1 MRSKTIVYIFISML
15 CLAGCKVDP
24 DLESDEIKVPIV
36 YEHPEG
42 FPQAVYDF
50 VQNPVTT
57 EKFLLGK
64 KLFYDTRLSKDN
76 TISCG
81 ECHQQHAGFAH
92 SEHGVSH
99 GINGLLGTR
108 NAPPIFNLA
117 YHAEFMW
124 DGGINN
130 LEVQPIGPITNPV
143 EMDETIEN
151 VVAKLK
157 VDATYREMFRSAFG
171 TDEVNSQR
179 MLRALST
186 FMVMI
191 TSAQSKFDLY
201 KKGKETLTAA
211 ESDGYTI
218 YKAKC
223 STCHSEPLM
232 TDLTYRN
239 NGLDSYFDKDPGRAK
254 ITFDLGDSGKFK
266 VPSLRNIEVTGPY
279 MHDGRFLTLDKVLT
293 HYGNVKQSYTLDT
306 LLTNGITLTQ
316 IEKEN
321 LTAFLLTLT
330 DKNFLQNKLF
340 NE

>member
-1 MRSKTIVYIFISML
+1 M
-15 CLAGCKVDP
+15 AGCKVDP
-24 DLESDEIKVPIV
+24 SVYTVPQIEPVV
-36 YEHPEG
+36 YEHPIG
-42 FPQAVYDF
+42 FPPAAYDF

-81 ECHQQHAGFAH
+81 ECHQQHVAFAH
-92 SEHGVSH
+92 SEHAVSH

-117 YHAEFMW
+117 YHAEFFW
-124 DGGINN
+124 DGGVNN

-151 VVAKLK
+151 VVYKIS
-157 VDATYREMFRSAFG
+157 VDATYREMFRSAYG
-171 TDEVNSQR
+171 SDEVNSQR

-186 FMVMI
+186 FMVMM

-201 KKGKETLTAA
+201 KKGKETLTSA
-211 ESDGYTI
+211 ESAGYTI
-218 YKAKC
+218 YKNKC
-223 STCHSEPLM
+223 STCHTEPLM
-232 TDLTYRN
+232 TDLSYRN
-239 NGLDSYFDKDPGRAK
+239 NGLDTYFDKDPGRAK

-266 VPSLRNIEVTGPY
+266 VPSLRNVEVTGPY
-279 MHDGRFLTLDKVLT
+279 MHDGRFLTLDQVLS
-293 HYGNVKQSYTLDT
+293 HYGNVKLSYTLDT
-306 LLTNGITLTQ
+306 MLVNNIVLTQ
-316 IEKEN
+316 VEKEN
-321 LTAFLLTLT
+321 LTAFLKTLT

-340 NE
+340 AE